1 MNDTRTSE
9 ATKNQKSL
17 LASLQELKN
26 QKDAKFDETV
36 EAHINLDL
44 NPKYANQ
51 QLRATVILPKGVG
64 KTVTVAVI
72 TQEENFQDAQEA
84 GADFVGSQ
92 DLIDKIASG
101 FTEFDFL
108 IVTPAVLPKI
118 VKLGKVLGPRGLMPS
133 PKSGTVTTDIKK
145 TVQEFKA
152 GKIDYRVDKGG
163 VIHLP
168 FGKKSFESQ
177 DLLENIDAICESINK
192 NKPSGAKGKFW
203 KSIYICSTMGPSIE
217 LDVNHFRESKTIV

>member
-1 MNDTRTSE
+1 MKGIKNSDTPS
-9 ATKNQKSL
+9 NQQSL
-17 LASLQELKN
+17 LAAVQELKS
-26 QKDAKFDETV
+26 QKSAKFDETI

-72 TQEENFQDAQEA
+72 TQEENFQDAKEA

-133 PKSGTVTTDIKK
+133 PKSGTVTTEIKK

-163 VIHLP
+163 VIHIPL
-168 FGKKSFESQ
+168 GKKSFESQ
-177 DLLENIDAICESINK
+177 DLLENIDAICQSINK

-217 LDVNHFRESKTIV
+217 LDVNHFRESKIIV